1 MTRKVL
7 LTGRPGCGKT
17 TLIKRVVNELAR
29 PAGGFYTEEIRER
42 GARVGFKIV
51 TLAGE
56 ETVLSHV
63 DFKIANRIGK
73 YRLDLSGLETIG
85 VAALRRAVAARHLV
99 VIDEIGPMEI
109 RSRVFCDAVKEALD
123 INVPV
128 LGTISVRPNPFT
140 NAIKNRRDVTIIEV
154 SSEQS
159 RPTRIRLVRPIQS
172 VKRKSKA
179 VRRRPAFQKHFV
191 QNSFSR
197 QLSECELVLASLS
210 PCASKL
216 NEPVAFRNPVP
227 TVFNLASP
235 EV

>member
-63 DFKIANRIGK
+63 DFKTANRIGK
-73 YRLDLSGLETIG
+73 YGLDLSGLETIG
-85 VAALRRAVAARHLV
+85 VAALCRAVAGRHLV

-109 RSRVFCDAVKEALD
+109 RSRVFCDAVNEALD

-128 LGTISVRPNPFT
+128 LGTISVRANPFT

-154 SSEQS
+154 RQS
-159 RPTRIRLVRPIQS
+159 NRDQLVSDLSYQF
-172 VKRKSKA
+172 KA
-179 VRRRPAFQKHFV
+179 
-191 QNSFSR
+191 
-197 QLSECELVLASLS
+197 
-210 PCASKL
+210 
-216 NEPVAFRNPVP
+216 
-227 TVFNLASP
+227 
-235 EV
+235 